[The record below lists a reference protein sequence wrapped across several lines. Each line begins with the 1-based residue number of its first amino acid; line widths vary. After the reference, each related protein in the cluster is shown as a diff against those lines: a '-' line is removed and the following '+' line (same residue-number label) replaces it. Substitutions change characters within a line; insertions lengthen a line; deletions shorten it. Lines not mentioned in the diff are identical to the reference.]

1 MVTKTHAH
9 RGVFALSQIH
19 MYTHTKPKKIY
30 IYKLDTDILEDREKH
45 IHRDAQLH
53 TEASACRHT
62 ERDACK

>member
-1 MVTKTHAH
+1 MLNFKA
-9 RGVFALSQIH
+9 
-19 MYTHTKPKKIY
+19 KKKR
-30 IYKLDTDILEDREKH
+30 YKLDTDILEDREKH